1 MIHALI
7 GQGGK
12 MATTTKHKLA
22 GNQQPKTFAVET
34 ALLEVAKQMGNY
46 AHAQSRYE
54 SAIKDRD
61 TAKAVIDRLI
71 PQLHKN
77 RIKLGDL
84 PRTGAD
90 IGYEGVK
97 ATPAQALTIGVYN
110 AMPADISHAV
120 KKNYL
125 SALRVCIDE
134 NRKFT
139 LNPAREKA
147 KAKPKADDTKPSVGE
162 TAADNKQSLADVIRR
177 NFKTLLANNPA
188 LAAELAEEL
197 AELAGI

>member
-1 MIHALI
+1 
-7 GQGGK
+7 

-22 GNQQPKTFAVET
+22 GNQQPQEFAVET
-34 ALLEVAKQMGNY
+34 ALLEAAKQLGNY
-46 AHAQSRYE
+46 AHAQGRM
-54 SAIKDRD
+54 AIAVKERD

-77 RIKLGDL
+77 EIKLGDL

-90 IGYEGVK
+90 IGYKGIK
-97 ATPAQALTIGVYN
+97 ATPAQALSVGVYN
-110 AMPADISHAV
+110 AMPGDITHAV

-125 SALRVCIDE
+125 SSLRVCIDE

-147 KAKPKADDTKPSVGE
+147 KEKPKPKSEDQKPSGVKKIGR
-162 TAADNKQSLADVIRR
+162 AHV
-177 NFKTLLANNPA
+177 
-188 LAAELAEEL
+188 
-197 AELAGI
+197 